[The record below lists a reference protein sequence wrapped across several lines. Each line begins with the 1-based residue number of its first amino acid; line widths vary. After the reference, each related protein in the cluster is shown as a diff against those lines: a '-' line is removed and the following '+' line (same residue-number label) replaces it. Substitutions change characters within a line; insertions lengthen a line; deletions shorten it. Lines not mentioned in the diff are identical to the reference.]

1 MTILLQYAKKE
12 YVNKDCIQ
20 GFCEDKGSATIFRTI
35 FKAMQYLASQNVKSI
50 KEYTF
55 IENSIVTK
63 VRHHETK
70 TKTEINTHRRRRR
83 TV

>member
-20 GFCEDKGSATIFRTI
+20 GFCEDRDSATIFRTI
-35 FKAMQYLASQNVKSI
+35 FKAMQYLVSQNVQSI

-55 IENSIVTK
+55 IESSIVTK
-63 VRHHETK
+63 VRHHE